1 MRDPRTQNQRVKYT
15 ELQLRLTKQSTKQS
29 QNNHQTGRKPWEP
42 TTHPLK
48 TPSDQINPTWF
59 WERNSSVNMTSGIG
73 KDTDNLPAVHKED
86 KLLKVEINREYR
98 LEKIGSGFFLRLSIS
113 QSSYTYHCYTSK
125 LPQSLLWKMLML
137 PKYLMWSCI

>member
-1 MRDPRTQNQRVKYT
+1 
-15 ELQLRLTKQSTKQS
+15 
-29 QNNHQTGRKPWEP
+29 
-42 TTHPLK
+42 
-48 TPSDQINPTWF
+48 
-59 WERNSSVNMTSGIG
+59 MTSGIG

-137 PKYLMWSCI
+137 PKYLM